1 VIHSCSPESGKRAGS
16 EVTFEGSFGFSGD
29 MVSKGWKRA
38 AHRDLD
44 AALSPPF
51 QPVHRHDRAEPL
63 RPGEIV
69 PVSIALRP
77 HATRFLG
84 GDRLQVDIR
93 GKWHYPR
100 DPLRGQF
107 PTIYQP
113 SPKATCILHTGGG
126 YDAHLLLG
134 SRASSVRA
142 AIS

>member
-1 VIHSCSPESGKRAGS
+1 MDIIGHMALRLHLEVRGGSDPFLFAGIRKYRAGS

-29 MVSKGWKRA
+29 MVSKGWQRA

-44 AALSPPF
+44 AALSTPF

-77 HATRFLG
+77 HATRFLS

-113 SPKATCILHTGGG
+113 
-126 YDAHLLLG
+126 
-134 SRASSVRA
+134 
-142 AIS
+142 